1 MCKYKAL
8 FNYRYL
14 EGSIFFNIKFCRKN
28 ERKKFSYALPPAV
41 QFLTSILTGCCGFCN
56 WYKISNR
63 FTIGFPRMRKFS
75 DNHQV
80 STSTVHSVNLR
91 KKNLNFCFT
100 QWIFTHNILILCQQN
115 ILHTHTHTHTH
126 THSILFG
133 WLNAS
138 VHLGRYKDKI
148 PTSEWSRE
156 YYKIL
161 C

>member
-14 EGSIFFNIKFCRKN
+14 EGSIFFNIKFYRKN

-56 WYKISNR
+56 WYKISNK

-91 KKNLNFCFT
+91 KKTSKFLFYSVNFHT
-100 QWIFTHNILILCQQN
+100 QYSHSMPAKYIT
-115 ILHTHTHTHTH
+115 HTHTHTHTH
-126 THSILFG
+126 TQYPL
-133 WLNAS
+133 WMAQCQCTP
-138 VHLGRYKDKI
+138 RKI
-148 PTSEWSRE
+148 
-156 YYKIL
+156 
-161 C
+161 